1 MSMKRYYDDVEL
13 VANLYPH
20 QRKENNKWRY
30 KNPKSKK
37 WVHLKQSMTV
47 DQANK
52 LAAELNQ
59 SVADGFYE
67 RHTLPSESLLN
78 YVNQYINYQESLDLK
93 LKAKRSWS
101 NRKYALRR
109 FPDSFESVKSLTME
123 ELRIWWDSLNYHG
136 QKLHYA
142 AFRKFFNWL
151 MGKGLTPKLSFNP
164 FSTSDD
170 VARLLLKP
178 KSEKVRL
185 PCSQQTFINIKKN
198 AGEAGYECLQIAMDI
213 SRYTTLREGDICAL
227 RWDKNIAEGCLRVV
241 VSKSEA
247 QKGTM
252 RAARLSWSLR
262 DHPLLKQYID
272 RARELSL
279 INRRCPFVISHT
291 PKRKA
296 LNNKHHLCEV
306 TGDRLG
312 KMFKEVRTI
321 ATTFHEIRGL
331 SATLLKNAGNTT
343 EEVQNIMAH
352 ESIVTTLDY
361 MNANDLPFENVTIHI

>member
-1 MSMKRYYDDVEL
+1 MSMKRYFDGVEL
-13 VANLYPH
+13 VANLYP
-20 QRKENNKWRY
+20 QGRNGANKWRY

-37 WVHLKQSMTV
+37 FVQLAELMTV

-52 LAAELNQ
+52 LASELNQ

-78 YVNQYINYQESLDLK
+78 YVNQYINYQESLDAELK
-93 LKAKRSWS
+93 LKRSWS

-123 ELRIWWDSLNYHG
+123 ELRIWWDSLNYYG

-151 MGKGLTPKLSFNP
+151 MGKGLTPKLSYNP

-178 KSEKVRL
+178 KLKKVRL

-252 RAARLSWSLR
+252 RAARLSWSLK

-296 LNNKHHLCEV
+296 LNNKYHLCEV

-331 SATLLKNAGNTT
+331 SATLLKNAGNTK
-343 EEVQNIMAH
+343 EEIQNVMAH

>member
-1 MSMKRYYDDVEL
+1 MSMKRYFDGVEL
-13 VANLYPH
+13 VANLYP
-20 QRKENNKWRY
+20 QGRNGANKWRY

-37 WVHLKQSMTV
+37 FVQLAELMTV

-52 LAAELNQ
+52 LASELNQ

-78 YVNQYINYQESLDLK
+78 YVNQYINYQESLDAELK
-93 LKAKRSWS
+93 LKRSWS

-123 ELRIWWDSLNYHG
+123 ELRIWWDSLNYYG

-151 MGKGLTPKLSFNP
+151 MGKGLTPKLSYNP

-178 KSEKVRL
+178 KLKKVRL

-227 RWDKNIAEGCLRVV
+227 RWDKNIVEGCLRVV

-252 RAARLSWSLR
+252 RAAILSWSLK

-296 LNNKHHLCEV
+296 LNNKYHLCEV

-331 SATLLKNAGNTT
+331 SATLLKNAGNTK
-343 EEVQNIMAH
+343 EEIQNVMAH

-361 MNANDLPFENVTIHI
+361 MNPNDLPFENVTIHI

>member
-1 MSMKRYYDDVEL
+1 MSMKRYFDGVEL
-13 VANLYPH
+13 VANLYP
-20 QRKENNKWRY
+20 QGRNGANKWRY

-37 WVHLKQSMTV
+37 FVQLAELMTV

-52 LAAELNQ
+52 LASELNQ

-78 YVNQYINYQESLDLK
+78 YVNQYINYQESLDAELK
-93 LKAKRSWS
+93 LKRSWS

-123 ELRIWWDSLNYHG
+123 ELRIWWDSLNYYG

-151 MGKGLTPKLSFNP
+151 MGKGLTPKLSYNP

-178 KSEKVRL
+178 KLKKVRL

-252 RAARLSWSLR
+252 RAARLSWSLK

-296 LNNKHHLCEV
+296 LNNKYHLCEV

-331 SATLLKNAGNTT
+331 SATLLKNAGNTK
-343 EEVQNIMAH
+343 EEIQNVMAH

-361 MNANDLPFENVTIHI
+361 MNPNDLPFENVTIHI

>member
-1 MSMKRYYDDVEL
+1 MSMKRYYDGVEL

-20 QRKENNKWRY
+20 QRKEHNKWRY

-37 WVHLKQSMTV
+37 WVHLKQLMTV
-47 DQANK
+47 EEANK
-52 LAAELNQ
+52 LSAELNQ

-78 YVNQYINYQESLDLK
+78 YVNQYINYQESLDAELK
-93 LKAKRSWS
+93 LKRSWS

-123 ELRIWWDSLNYHG
+123 ELRIWWDSLNYYG

-151 MGKGLTPKLSFNP
+151 MGKGLTPKLSYNP

-178 KSEKVRL
+178 KLKKVRL

-252 RAARLSWSLR
+252 RAARLSWSLK

>member
-1 MSMKRYYDDVEL
+1 MSMKRYYDGVVL

-20 QRKENNKWRY
+20 QRKEHNKWRY

-37 WVHLKQSMTV
+37 WVHLKQLMTV
-47 DQANK
+47 EEANK

-78 YVNQYINYQESLDLK
+78 YVNQYINYQESLDAELK
-93 LKAKRSWS
+93 LKRSWS

-123 ELRIWWDSLNYHG
+123 ELRIWWDSLNYYG

-151 MGKGLTPKLSFNP
+151 MGKGLTPKLSYNP

-178 KSEKVRL
+178 KLKKVRL

-252 RAARLSWSLR
+252 RAARLSWSLK

>member
-1 MSMKRYYDDVEL
+1 MSMKRYFDGVEL
-13 VANLYPH
+13 VANLYP
-20 QRKENNKWRY
+20 QGRNGANKWRY

-37 WVHLKQSMTV
+37 FVQLAELMTV

-52 LAAELNQ
+52 LASELNQ

-78 YVNQYINYQESLDLK
+78 YVNQYINYQESLDAELK
-93 LKAKRSWS
+93 LKRSWS

-123 ELRIWWDSLNYHG
+123 ELRIWWDSLNYYG

-151 MGKGLTPKLSFNP
+151 MGKGLTPKLSYNP

-178 KSEKVRL
+178 KLKKVRL

-227 RWDKNIAEGCLRVV
+227 RWDKNIVEGCLRVV

-252 RAARLSWSLR
+252 RAARLSWSLK

-296 LNNKHHLCEV
+296 LNNKYHLCEV

-331 SATLLKNAGNTT
+331 SATLLKNAGNTK
-343 EEVQNIMAH
+343 EEIQNVMAH

>member
-1 MSMKRYYDDVEL
+1 MSMKRYYDGAEL

-20 QRKENNKWRY
+20 QRKEHNKWRY

-37 WVHLKQSMTV
+37 WVHLKQVMTV

-52 LAAELNQ
+52 LATELNQ

-78 YVNQYINYQESLDLK
+78 YVNQYINYQESLDAELK
-93 LKAKRSWS
+93 LKRSWS

-227 RWDKNIAEGCLRVV
+227 RWDKNIIDGCLRVV

-252 RAARLSWSLR
+252 RAARLSWSLK

-296 LNNKHHLCEV
+296 LNNKYHLCEV

-331 SATLLKNAGNTT
+331 SATLLKNAGNTK
-343 EEVQNIMAH
+343 EEIQNVMAH

>member
-1 MSMKRYYDDVEL
+1 MSMKRYFDGVEL
-13 VANLYPH
+13 VANLYP
-20 QRKENNKWRY
+20 QGRNGANKWRY

-37 WVHLKQSMTV
+37 FVQLAELMTV

-52 LAAELNQ
+52 LASELNQ

-78 YVNQYINYQESLDLK
+78 YVNQYINYQESLDAELK
-93 LKAKRSWS
+93 LKRSWS

-123 ELRIWWDSLNYHG
+123 ELRIWWDSLNYYG

-151 MGKGLTPKLSFNP
+151 MGKGLTPKLSYNP

-178 KSEKVRL
+178 KLKKVRL

-227 RWDKNIAEGCLRVV
+227 RWDKNIVEGCLRVV

-252 RAARLSWSLR
+252 RAARLSWSLK

-296 LNNKHHLCEV
+296 LNNKYHLCEV

-331 SATLLKNAGNTT
+331 SATLLKNAGNTK
-343 EEVQNIMAH
+343 EEIQNVMAH

-361 MNANDLPFENVTIHI
+361 MNPNDLPFENVTIHI